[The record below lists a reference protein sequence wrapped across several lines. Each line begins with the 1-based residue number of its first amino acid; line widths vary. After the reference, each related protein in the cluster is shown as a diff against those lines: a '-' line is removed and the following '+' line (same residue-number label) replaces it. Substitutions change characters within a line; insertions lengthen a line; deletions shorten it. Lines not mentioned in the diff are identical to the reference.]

1 MAQSHIFNEILVH
14 WTSLITSYPAPI
26 DEFKSPI
33 FDHLPDPTLDRVVL
47 HVPPPLKIPDLGLRE
62 PQVRVFPQKGGD
74 ITQDPFD
81 TAILSCAVRIV
92 AAVKVLNSCSEPA
105 CILVGVRYHVKCLSF
120 VFFYMVARG
129 FVELR
134 MVFA

>member
-14 WTSLITSYPAPI
+14 RTSLITGYPAAI
-26 DEFKSPI
+26 NEFKSSI

-47 HVPPPLKIPDLGLRE
+47 HVPPPLKIPDLSLRE

-92 AAVKVLNSCSEPA
+92 AAVKVLNSCPEPA
-105 CILVGVRYHVKCLSF
+105 CILVRVRYYV
-120 VFFYMVARG
+120 
-129 FVELR
+129 
-134 MVFA
+134 

>member
-14 WTSLITSYPAPI
+14 WASLITSYPAPI
-26 DEFKSPI
+26 NEFKSSI
-33 FDHLPDPTLDRVVL
+33 FDHLLDSGLDRLIL
-47 HVPPPLKIPDLGLRE
+47 HLPPPLKVPDLSLRE
-62 PQVRVFPQKGGD
+62 SQVWVFPQKGGD
-74 ITQDPFD
+74 ITQDAFD

-92 AAVKVLNSCSEPA
+92 ATVKVLNSCSEPA
-105 CILVGVRYHVKCLSF
+105 CILVGVRYHVECLSF
-120 VFFYMVARG
+120 VFFYMIARG